1 MQHAYAAVNGIRLH
15 YVATAPRA
23 AAPLI
28 LFVHGFPEF
37 WYAWKE
43 QLAEFGKDHHA
54 VAPDLRGFNLS
65 DKPADVNQYR
75 APFLMED
82 IRALIGHLGH
92 RRCVLVAHDWGGA
105 VAWNLAAALPDYVE
119 KLVIINSPH
128 PALFAR
134 ELTSNPAQQAAS
146 AYMNFFCTPGAEAAL
161 AANGFALLGKAL
173 EWGRKDD
180 PFTAEDKRAYLEAWA
195 QPGALTASLN
205 YYRVTPLR
213 PPRERDPGAAA
224 LPRGQLALTVRV
236 PTLVIWG
243 EADTVLLP
251 GLLDGLES
259 YVPDLTVTRVARAG
273 HWIVHEH
280 PRLVSQAIRDFL
292 GRTPR

>member
-1 MQHAYAAVNGIRLH
+1 MKHEYAAVNGVRLH
-15 YVATAPRA
+15 YVSSAPVARA
-23 AAPLI
+23 DAPLI

-43 QLAEFGKDHHA
+43 QLAEFGKDFHA

-65 DKPADVNQYR
+65 DKPADVSKYHP
-75 APFLMED
+75 AILMED
-82 IRALIGHLGH
+82 IRALIEHLGH

-105 VAWNLAAALPDYVE
+105 VAWNLAAARPDHVE
-119 KLVIINSPH
+119 RLVIINSPH

-161 AANGFALLGKAL
+161 AVNGFALLAKAMQ
-173 EWGRKDD
+173 WGRADD
-180 PFTAEDKRAYLEAWA
+180 PFTAEDKKAYLEAWA
-195 QPGALTASLN
+195 QPGALSASLN
-205 YYRVTPLR
+205 YYRGTPLR

-224 LPRGQLALTVRV
+224 VAPELLALTVRV

-251 GLLDGLES
+251 GLLDGLER
-259 YVPDLTVTRVARAG
+259 YVPDLTVKRVPQAT

-280 PRLVSQAIRDFL
+280 PRLVSQAIRDFV
-292 GRTPR
+292 G